1 MENNLSHDLHDV
13 TDRLL
18 REDDDYRAPRG
29 SGSRLVRIVLGLFSV
44 HTEVAKQE
52 LSREQ
57 GRLLSGLL
65 SLFIGLSCLSMLIL
79 LLQGVGIWFCLARGL
94 SLGLALLIMAGVDL
108 LLGGLFLL
116 LARRALS
123 RPLLPET
130 RALVRR
136 TITAILP

>member
-1 MENNLSHDLHDV
+1 
-13 TDRLL
+13 
-18 REDDDYRAPRG
+18 
-29 SGSRLVRIVLGLFSV
+29 VRIVLGLFSV